1 MHHASTNQPTSALTP
16 RGAADE
22 LRIRKI
28 AEKFED
34 KSFKFAQQPVIG
46 RPQSAAPLAAPRAPR
61 LSEVRQAA
69 TARPSR
75 RQGGIPARAAASSV
89 RAHGLWGGSASLISG
104 RDGNGWFAQPGECG
118 EPPRGEPSRHSEE
131 EEADSPPPPN
141 VGMRGM
147 SDPLRMETPSSWGTP
162 VIVASSGALTARPG
176 SGRPGSGRPASA
188 RSVASRPASA
198 RGAAGGA
205 AGGGV
210 APAPVRGGKSLA
222 DYHVLAAACRRVGR
236 HRRAP
241 SLRPGLALALT
252 PTQVST

>member
-1 MHHASTNQPTSALTP
+1 MHASTNKPTSASTP

-89 RAHGLWGGSASLISG
+89 RAHGLWGGSASLVSG
-104 RDGNGWFAQPGECG
+104 RDSNGWFAQPGECG
-118 EPPRGEPSRHSEE
+118 E
-131 EEADSPPPPN
+131 SPPF
-141 VGMRGM
+141 VCARAKRG
-147 SDPLRMETPSSWGTP
+147 G
-162 VIVASSGALTARPG
+162 ASSTTGWTSRRG
-176 SGRPGSGRPASA
+176 A
-188 RSVASRPASA
+188 RSLQPCTCVSMSRF
-198 RGAAGGA
+198 
-205 AGGGV
+205 
-210 APAPVRGGKSLA
+210 
-222 DYHVLAAACRRVGR
+222 
-236 HRRAP
+236 
-241 SLRPGLALALT
+241 
-252 PTQVST
+252 

>member
-89 RAHGLWGGSASLISG
+89 RAHGLWGGSASLLSG

-118 EPPRGEPSRHSEE
+118 ESPRGELSRNSDEE
-131 EEADSPPPPN
+131 EEAASPPI
-141 VGMRGM
+141 VGVRGM
-147 SDPLRMETPSSWGTP
+147 SDPLRMETPHSWGTP
-162 VIVASSGALTARPG
+162 AIVASSGALTARPG
-176 SGRPGSGRPASA
+176 SGRPGSGRPTSA

-210 APAPVRGGKSLA
+210 AAASVRGGKSLA
-222 DYHVLAAACRRVGR
+222 DYQVLAAACRRVGR
-236 HRRAP
+236 HRRAAPAHPGPGPGP
-241 SLRPGLALALT
+241 SH
-252 PTQVST
+252 